1 KVLYCSFQTY
11 LSSKMPCMQ
20 WICSHELHRRSQLQP
35 EPAKT
40 KALQTVIE
48 MKVLCVFKKGNF

>member
-1 KVLYCSFQTY
+1 MAFNCSLQTC
-11 LSSKMPCMQ
+11 SSSRVPCEPGSERQ
-20 WICSHELHRRSQLQP
+20 ICSHELHRRSQLQP

-48 MKVLCVFKKGNF
+48 MKGN

>member
-1 KVLYCSFQTY
+1 MVLNCSFQTY
-11 LSSKMPCMQ
+11 LGSEVPCVLR
-20 WICSHELHRRSQLQP
+20 ICNRELHRRSQLQP

-48 MKVLCVFKKGNF
+48 MKRN